1 MRKPINNIK
10 IAGNDRQ
17 NVRRVIAVLILML
30 CCSLVFAQGGTGQ
43 NGTTGN
49 SLLDGQ
55 ITDWTGKL
63 TSFLGSNWVKAIALV
78 ALVIEAIGIVIGGQQ
93 GGGTQVFKKMAPW
106 IIGTVILLMASGI
119 CSYMYDQLDFT
130 MN

>member
-10 IAGNDRQ
+10 NAGNDRQ

-30 CCSLVFAQGGTGQ
+30 CCSLVFAQGTSS
-43 NGTTGN
+43 TDLN
-49 SLLDGQ
+49 S
-55 ITDWTGKL
+55 TMETWTGKL
-63 TSFLGSNWVKAIALV
+63 TSFFGSGWIKAIALV
-78 ALVIEAIGIVIGGQQ
+78 ALVVEGIGIVVGGQQ

-119 CSYMYDQLDFT
+119 CSYMYEGLSIT
-130 MN
+130 TSPNS